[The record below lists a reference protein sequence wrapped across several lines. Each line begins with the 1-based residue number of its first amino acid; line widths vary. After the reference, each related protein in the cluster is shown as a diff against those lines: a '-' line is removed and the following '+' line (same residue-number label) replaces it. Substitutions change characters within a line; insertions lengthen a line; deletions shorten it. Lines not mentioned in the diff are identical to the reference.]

1 MQRHGHGTIQAE
13 KHYKD
18 AVRVLGVR
26 NLEPPEEKSEVM
38 PSELTH
44 SVLQGLT
51 NNSFGILPAPYIQNQ
66 NPCYFCLY
74 CWSKIRMQHCN

>member
-1 MQRHGHGTIQAE
+1 MERHGHGTIQAE
-13 KHYKD
+13 KQHED
-18 AVRVLGVR
+18 TFRVLGVW

-51 NNSFGILPAPYIQNQ
+51 N
-66 NPCYFCLY
+66 
-74 CWSKIRMQHCN
+74 